1 MPIDNEINRLQ
12 TNLQNA
18 YNAVATKAGTVP
30 TNQNFDNLPAAINSI
45 TSGSEVEAQ
54 VSADLDTINGEVV

>member
-1 MPIDNEINRLQ
+1 MAVDTEITRLQ

-45 TSGSEVEAQ
+45 TSGSEIEAQ

>member
-1 MPIDNEINRLQ
+1 MTIDTEITRLQ

>member
-1 MPIDNEINRLQ
+1 MAVDTEITRLQ

-18 YNAVATKAGTVP
+18 YNVVATKAGTVP
-30 TNQNFDNLPAAINSI
+30 ANQNFDNLPAAINSI

>member
-54 VSADLDTINGEVV
+54 VSVDLDTINGEVV